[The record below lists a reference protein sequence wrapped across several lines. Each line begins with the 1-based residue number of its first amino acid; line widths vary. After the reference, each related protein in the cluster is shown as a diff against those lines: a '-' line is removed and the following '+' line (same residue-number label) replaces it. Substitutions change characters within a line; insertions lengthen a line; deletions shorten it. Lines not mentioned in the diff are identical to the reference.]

1 MSTWKRWSWRNL
13 IGVLFALTMLLQGG
27 GCAINLDGIAYPVP
41 GIQGKV
47 IAKRYVTDTGR
58 HYYLIEIPGPNGT
71 QDYRYAYDDSAAYQ
85 IIERYFIG
93 SPNIS
98 VNGLDRA
105 GLPGG
110 SGAPPPPAQ

>member
-1 MSTWKRWSWRNL
+1 MSTWKRWSWRYR
-13 IGVLFALTMLLQGG
+13 IGVLFALMMLLQGAS
-27 GCAINLDGIAYPVP
+27 CPTYLDETAYSVP
-41 GIQGKV
+41 GIEGKV
-47 IAKRYVTDTGR
+47 IAKRYVTDSGR

-85 IIERYFIG
+85 VIENYFLG

-110 SGAPPPPAQ
+110 SGAPPPAAQ